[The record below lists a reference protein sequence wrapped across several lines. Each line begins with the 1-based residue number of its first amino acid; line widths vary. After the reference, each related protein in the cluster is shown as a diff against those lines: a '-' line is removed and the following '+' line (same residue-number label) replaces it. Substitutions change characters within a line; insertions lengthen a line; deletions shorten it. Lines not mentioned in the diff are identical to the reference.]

1 MSKFSKIPSEI
12 RSFFSEKRREAVHE
26 TYCRLVEGLK
36 IRSNELGGVK
46 RENCQLTNLQ
56 IFQLLL
62 LMPFFAIPGFS
73 HYGCSALNK
82 MFGGQK
88 DVFYDFVRQDTINW
102 RNILYRLTG
111 EMIRKVT
118 VRKDYRKSGLP
129 SVLIADDSD
138 LPKTGMRME
147 GIGKVFDHVHGVFRL
162 GYKALV
168 MIWSD
173 GRSQFVTDFSLH
185 GEKGKVEGKEQ
196 GLTAR
201 QRAARHNRQRD
212 VKSHG
217 HARMDELFASKL
229 ERVKEMVKRTIKA
242 RIPFDYLLVDSWF
255 TCLGLVDFVCRT
267 HKKFHLLGMGKF
279 SNTKYRT
286 SEYGDVTAKAL
297 LSKLEKS
304 KKYSRM
310 YRCHHITVNAKLG
323 SRKVR
328 LYFCRR
334 TKSEGWRLL
343 VTTNLKL
350 DFMEAY
356 RIYAMR
362 WAIEVFF
369 ADAKRI
375 LGLADCSARD
385 FTAQIAHVTIV
396 ALRYNLLA
404 SIKRSEDY
412 ETMGGLFN
420 DIYAGVKELTVVER
434 IWTIII
440 EVVALIAEL
449 TGADEET
456 LMRQVL
462 ESDKRL
468 NALRAYAEA
477 S

>member
-12 RSFFSEKRREAVHE
+12 RSFFSEKRRDAALE
-26 TYCRLVEGLK
+26 TYCRLVESLK
-36 IRSNELGGVK
+36 VHPNQLGGAK
-46 RENCQLTNLQ
+46 RSNCQLTNVQ
-56 IFQLLL
+56 IFQILL
-62 LMPFFAIPGFS
+62 LMPFFAIEGFS
-73 HYGCSALNK
+73 HYGCSVLNN

-88 DVFYDFVRQDTINW
+88 DVFYSFVQQDTVNW
-102 RNILYRLTG
+102 RGILYRLTSD
-111 EMIRKVT
+111 MIRKVT
-118 VRKDYRKSGLP
+118 IRTDYRKSELP

-185 GEKGKVEGKEQ
+185 GEKGKVNGKEQ

-217 HARMDELFASKL
+217 HERKEELFTSKL
-229 ERVKEMVKRTIKA
+229 ERVKEMVKRAMKA
-242 RIPFDYLLVDSWF
+242 HIPFDYLLVDSWF
-255 TCLGLVDFVCRT
+255 TCFGLIDFVCGS

-279 SNTKYRT
+279 GNTKYMT
-286 SEYGDVTAKAL
+286 AEYGEVTARVL
-297 LSKLEKS
+297 LAKIEKS
-304 KKYSRM
+304 KKYSKR
-310 YRCHHITVNAKLG
+310 YRCRHITVNAKLG
-323 SRKVR
+323 GRDVR

-369 ADAKRI
+369 SDAKRI

-385 FTAQIAHVTIV
+385 FTAQITHVSLV

-404 SIKRSEDY
+404 TIKRSNDY

-420 DIYAGVKELTVVER
+420 DIYAGIKELTVVER
-434 IWTIII
+434 IWAIII
-440 EVVALIAEL
+440 EVVAVIAEL

-456 LMRQVL
+456 LMQQVL
-462 ESDKRL
+462 ESDRRL